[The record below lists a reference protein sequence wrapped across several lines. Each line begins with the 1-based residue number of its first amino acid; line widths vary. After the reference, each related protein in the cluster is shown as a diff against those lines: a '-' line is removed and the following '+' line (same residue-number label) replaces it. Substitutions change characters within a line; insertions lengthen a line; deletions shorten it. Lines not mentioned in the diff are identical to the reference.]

1 MVNIAAKKAAGK
13 SRSKMQA
20 LLHDWRLYLM
30 VLVPIVYYIVFCYKP
45 MYGLVIAFQKYNLF
59 KGVAGSK
66 WVGWDNFEF
75 VFSMRDFPIAL
86 GNTLILN
93 FLDLLFGFPV
103 PIVLAIML
111 NEMRMVRVKKI
122 FQTVLYLPH
131 FLSWV
136 IIGGMV
142 LVIFAPTTGIINA
155 TLLKLGWINKNI
167 PFLTEGGWWRFT
179 YVIVGIWQSM
189 GWGTIMYL
197 AAITNLNQDLFEA
210 ARIDG
215 ANKLQQIWHVTLP
228 GIRSTIIVLLIMNIG
243 RMMSI
248 GFDRP
253 FIIGNTLV
261 QDTCDVIS
269 TFVYRAGITNGQF
282 ARATAIGLFQSVVG
296 LVLIIIAN
304 ASARLF
310 DEKGLW

>member
-1 MVNIAAKKAAGK
+1 
-13 SRSKMQA
+13 MQA

-261 QDTCDVIS
+261 QDTCCLLYTSPSPRDS
-269 TFVYRAGITNGQF
+269 
-282 ARATAIGLFQSVVG
+282 
-296 LVLIIIAN
+296 
-304 ASARLF
+304 
-310 DEKGLW
+310 

>member
-1 MVNIAAKKAAGK
+1 
-13 SRSKMQA
+13 MQA

-215 ANKLQQIWHVTLP
+215 ANKLQQICHVTLP

-296 LVLIIIAN
+296 LVLISIAN

>member
-197 AAITNLNQDLFEA
+197 AAITNLNHDLFEA

-296 LVLIIIAN
+296 LVLISIAN

>member
-1 MVNIAAKKAAGK
+1 
-13 SRSKMQA
+13 MQA

-296 LVLIIIAN
+296 PVLISIAT

>member
-1 MVNIAAKKAAGK
+1 
-13 SRSKMQA
+13 MQA
-20 LLHDWRLYLM
+20 LLHDLRLYLM

-296 LVLIIIAN
+296 LVLISIAN

>member
-1 MVNIAAKKAAGK
+1 
-13 SRSKMQA
+13 MQA

-45 MYGLVIAFQKYNLF
+45 MYGLVIAFQKYNFF

-142 LVIFAPTTGIINA
+142 LTIFAPTTGVVNS
-155 TLLKLGWINKNI
+155 TLMKMNLISNNI
-167 PFLTEGGWWRFT
+167 PFLTNGVYWRVT
-179 YVIVGIWQSM
+179 YVLVGVWQSM
-189 GWGTIMYL
+189 GWGTILYM
-197 AAITNLNQDLFEA
+197 AAITGINQELFEA
-210 ARIDG
+210 AKIDG
-215 ANKLQQIWHVTLP
+215 ANKMQQIWHVTLP
-228 GIRSTIIVLLIMNIG
+228 GIRSTIVVLLILNVGQMMN
-243 RMMSI
+243 I

-253 FIIGNTLV
+253 FVIGNTMV
-261 QDTCDVIS
+261 QDYCDVIS
-269 TFVYRAGITNGQF
+269 TFVYRAGIKNAQF

-296 LVLIIIAN
+296 LVMITTAN
-304 ASARLF
+304 FVSRRLG
-310 DEKGLW
+310 EEGIM